1 MGSQHIQMLRVA
13 LFAALTIVAFGDHG
27 MTTTAAAEPDTTT
40 TVAATTT
47 ATAPIAG
54 ERRAEPLSAFK
65 CKECDNWMDCDGNH
79 FLAVTKLDGT
89 NGDCARTTGILNP
102 LLSAAGTA
110 CHGYRGYEAQTFRR
124 RGYIVNVGYA
134 EVADNCDATA
144 DAINQKIAGAAVV
157 AKVACTASGYI
168 GNMLFVPGDITAC
181 KPVACALNDVV
192 GAFDPDCPV
201 PIAAPAFTQ
210 ITQTVV
216 QTVPGVDSAA
226 TFNADP
232 NVKSAYQKAYG
243 SMIGITDTDSTTNAV
258 TYKTGCS
265 VDAYATD
272 ARRAAMNAK
281 YISVVSDT
289 SGVDTTTASNGVTDT
304 SAFATAVATVVASD
318 TTTSG
323 SVTPPSASD
332 ITSVSTPG
340 ASSTPAGTQGM
351 CASILETFEN
361 KQCLLPILCGSQQA
375 PQRTEKACV
384 QVDLPTQTLC
394 HRTMVTVNRT
404 SQRLTESNCHSQVG

>member
-1 MGSQHIQMLRVA
+1 MG
-13 LFAALTIVAFGDHG
+13 
-27 MTTTAAAEPDTTT
+27 
-40 TVAATTT
+40 
-47 ATAPIAG
+47 
-54 ERRAEPLSAFK
+54 
-65 CKECDNWMDCDGNH
+65 
-79 FLAVTKLDGT
+79 
-89 NGDCARTTGILNP
+89 NP

-110 CHGYRGYEAQTFRR
+110 CHGGA
-124 RGYIVNVGYA
+124 GYIVNVGY
-134 EVADNCDATA
+134 EVANNCDATA

-157 AKVACTASGYI
+157 AKVACQPPNYI
-168 GNMLFVPGDITAC
+168 GPSLFVPGDITAC
-181 KPVACALNDVV
+181 KPVACALNDLV

-201 PIAAPAFTQ
+201 PTAAPAFTQ

-216 QTVPGVDSAA
+216 QAVPGVDARRAAMNVQYISAA
-226 TFNADP
+226 TFNADLI
-232 NVKSAYQKAYG
+232 VKSAYQKAYG

-272 ARRAAMNAK
+272 ARRAAMNVK

-332 ITSVSTPG
+332 IQSVSTPTSVTISG
-340 ASSTPAGTQGM
+340 GT
-351 CASILETFEN
+351 A
-361 KQCLLPILCGSQQA
+361 A
-375 PQRTEKACV
+375 PTGGPSDDDS
-384 QVDLPTQTLC
+384 DLDTYIIVLIA
-394 HRTMVTVNRT
+394 
-404 SQRLTESNCHSQVG
+404 VG